1 MSFALVK
8 YLPDQPTFRFMAWR
22 NWAFPLSIV
31 AMVVSVGL
39 FAFLGLNLGIDFR
52 GGTVIEIRTTD
63 GPADVAG
70 IRTQLNQLQFGD
82 VEVQSF
88 GNETDVLIRIEQQPG
103 GDLAQQA
110 VVDTVRA
117 ELGEV
122 GVEYRRFEVVGPRVS
137 GELAVAGVL
146 AVVAALGAI
155 LVYIWVR
162 FEWHFAIGAIIAT
175 IHDVLLTL
183 GLFAVTG
190 LEFNLSSIAAILT
203 IVGYSLNDTV
213 VVYDRMRENL
223 RRYKRMPLDELIDL
237 SINSMLSRTIMTSV
251 TTLIALGA
259 LFIFGGE
266 IIRSFTAA
274 MIWGVV
280 VGTYSSIFVAG
291 PALIYMRLR
300 ATSDATAADD
310 DTDEG
315 DGGGKPGRP
324 TVDSDD
330 PNAGAVV

>member
-8 YLPDQPTFRFMAWR
+8 LLPDQPNFRFMVYR
-22 NWAFPLSIV
+22 NWAFPFSIIM
-31 AMVVSVGL
+31 MVVSLGL
-39 FAFLGLNLGIDFR
+39 FGALGLNLGIDFR

-63 GPADVAG
+63 GPADIAG

-88 GNETDVLIRIEQQPG
+88 GNDTDVLIRIEQQPG
-103 GDLAQQA
+103 GDRAQQA
-110 VVDTVRA
+110 VVERVRA
-117 ELGEV
+117 ELGETAI
-122 GVEYRRFEVVGPRVS
+122 EYRRFEVVGPRVS
-137 GELAVAGVL
+137 GELAIAGTIAVL
-146 AVVAALGAI
+146 AALCAI
-155 LVYIWVR
+155 LIYIWVR
-162 FEWHFAIGAIIAT
+162 FEWQFAIGAIIAT
-175 IHDVLLTL
+175 VHDVILTL

-213 VVYDRMRENL
+213 VVYDRVRENL
-223 RRYKRMPLDELIDL
+223 RRFKKMSIDDLLDM
-237 SINSMLSRTIMTSV
+237 SVNSMLTRTVMTSI

-274 MIWGVV
+274 MIWGVL

-291 PALIYMRLR
+291 PVLIYLKLR
-300 ATSDATAADD
+300 PSS
-310 DTDEG
+310 
-315 DGGGKPGRP
+315 GGASSKETKEEASGEQE
-324 TVDSDD
+324 S
-330 PNAGAVV
+330 N

>member
-1 MSFALVK
+1 MSFALIK
-8 YLPDQPTFRFMAWR
+8 LLPAEPKLRFMAYR
-22 NWAFPLSIV
+22 NWAFPFSIV
-31 AMVVSVGL
+31 MMVVSLGV
-39 FAFLGLNLGIDFR
+39 FSFLGLNLGIDFR

-63 GPADVAG
+63 GPADVGG

-103 GDLAQQA
+103 GDQAQQA
-110 VVDTVRA
+110 VVNTVRA
-117 ELGEV
+117 ELGEE
-122 GVEYRRFEVVGPRVS
+122 GIEYRRFEVVGPRVS
-137 GELAVAGVL
+137 GELAIAGITAVL
-146 AVVAALGAI
+146 AALCAI
-155 LVYIWVR
+155 LIYIWVR
-162 FEWHFAIGAIIAT
+162 FEWQFAIGAIIAT
-175 IHDVLLTL
+175 VHDVILTL

-213 VVYDRMRENL
+213 VVYDRVRENL
-223 RRYKRMPLDELIDL
+223 RRYKKMAIDDLIDL
-237 SINSMLSRTIMTSV
+237 SVNSMLSRTIMTSV
-251 TTLIALGA
+251 TTLIALGS

-274 MIWGVV
+274 MIWGVL

-291 PALIYMRLR
+291 PVLIFLKLR
-300 ATSDATAADD
+300 PSSDD
-310 DTDEG
+310 
-315 DGGGKPGRP
+315 KPEAPKGAKRA
-324 TVDSDD
+324 TVDSED

>member
-1 MSFALVK
+1 MSFALIR
-8 YLPDQPTFRFMAWR
+8 YLPAQPNYRFMDYR

-31 AMVVSVGL
+31 MMVVSLGI
-39 FAFLGLNLGIDFR
+39 FGALGLNLGIDFR

-63 GPADVAG
+63 GPADVSG

-88 GNETDVLIRIEQQPG
+88 GNDTDVLIRIEQQPG
-103 GDLAQQA
+103 GDQAQQA
-110 VVDTVRA
+110 VVDRVRG
-117 ELGEV
+117 ELGDV

-137 GELAVAGVL
+137 GELAVAGVI
-146 AVVAALGAI
+146 AVVAALAAI

-162 FEWHFAIGAIIAT
+162 FEWQFAVGAIIAT
-175 IHDVLLTL
+175 IHDVVLTL

-213 VVYDRMRENL
+213 VVYDRVRENL
-223 RRYKRMPLDELIDL
+223 RRYKKMPIDELINV
-237 SINSMLSRTIMTSV
+237 SVNSMLSRTIMTSV
-251 TTLIALGA
+251 TTLIALGS

-274 MIWGVV
+274 MIWGVL

-291 PALIYMRLR
+291 PVLIFLKLR
-300 ATSDATAADD
+300 PTSEDLANNKADD
-310 DTDEG
+310 V
-315 DGGGKPGRP
+315 DGG
-324 TVDSDD
+324 DD
-330 PNAGAVV
+330 PKTEKDSQT

>member
-1 MSFALVK
+1 MSFALIK
-8 YLPDQPTFRFMAWR
+8 YLPAEPKFRFMAHR

-31 AMVVSVGL
+31 MMVVSLGVFG
-39 FAFLGLNLGIDFR
+39 ALGLNLGIDFR
-52 GGTVIEIRTTD
+52 GGTVVEIRTLD

-103 GDLAQQA
+103 GDQAQQ
-110 VVDTVRA
+110 VVVEQVRA
-117 ELGEV
+117 ELGNEAI
-122 GVEYRRFEVVGPRVS
+122 EYRRFEVVGPRVS
-137 GELAVAGVL
+137 GELAIAGIV

-155 LVYIWVR
+155 LVYIWFR
-162 FEWHFAIGAIIAT
+162 FEWQFAIGAIVAT
-175 IHDVLLTL
+175 VHDVVLTL

-213 VVYDRMRENL
+213 VVYDRVRENL
-223 RRYKRMPLDELIDL
+223 RRFKKMLIDDLLDL
-237 SINSMLSRTIMTSV
+237 SVNSMLARTVMTSV
-251 TTLIALGA
+251 TTLIALGS

-274 MIWGVV
+274 MIWGVL

-291 PALIYMRLR
+291 PVLVYLKLR
-300 ATSDATAADD
+300 PGGNKPADADGKADMS
-310 DTDEG
+310 DEG
-315 DGGGKPGRP
+315 
-324 TVDSDD
+324 
-330 PNAGAVV
+330 

>member
-1 MSFALVK
+1 MSFALIK
-8 YLPDQPTFRFMAWR
+8 YLPAEPKLRFMAYR
-22 NWAFPLSIV
+22 NWAFPFSIV
-31 AMVVSVGL
+31 AMVVSLGVF
-39 FAFLGLNLGIDFR
+39 FAIGLNLGIDFR

-88 GNETDVLIRIEQQPG
+88 GNETDVLIRVEQQPG
-103 GDLAQQA
+103 GDRAQQA
-110 VVDTVRA
+110 VVERVRA
-117 ELGEV
+117 ELGDEAI
-122 GVEYRRFEVVGPRVS
+122 EYRRFEVVGPRVS
-137 GELAVAGVL
+137 GELATAGVI
-146 AVVAALGAI
+146 AVVAALMAI

-162 FEWHFAIGAIIAT
+162 FEWQFALGAIIAT
-175 IHDVLLTL
+175 IHDVVLTL
-183 GLFAVTG
+183 GLFSITG

-213 VVYDRMRENL
+213 VVYDRVRENL
-223 RRYKRMPLDELIDL
+223 RRYKKMLIDDLLDL
-237 SINSMLSRTIMTSV
+237 SVNSMLSRTIMTSV
-251 TTLIALGA
+251 TTLIALGS

-291 PALIYMRLR
+291 PVLVYLKLR
-300 ATSDATAADD
+300 PSKPSGKDD
-310 DTDEG
+310 DG
-315 DGGGKPGRP
+315 DAV
-324 TVDSDD
+324 TEDD
-330 PNAGAVV
+330 APAATI

>member
-1 MSFALVK
+1 MSFALIK
-8 YLPDQPTFRFMAWR
+8 YLPAEPKFRFMSYR
-22 NWAFPLSIV
+22 NWAFPFSV
-31 AMVVSVGL
+31 VMMVVSLAVFG
-39 FAFLGLNLGIDFR
+39 FLGLNLGIDFR

-70 IRTQLNQLQFGD
+70 IRTQLNQLRFGD

-88 GNETDVLIRIEQQPG
+88 GNDTDVLIRIEQQEG
-103 GDLAQQA
+103 GDEAQQA
-110 VVDTVRA
+110 VVETVRA
-117 ELGEV
+117 ELGDT
-122 GVEYRRFEVVGPRVS
+122 GIEYRRFEVVGPRIS
-137 GELAVAGVL
+137 GELATAGIIAVISAL
-146 AVVAALGAI
+146 AAI

-162 FEWHFAIGAIIAT
+162 FEWQFAVGAIVAT
-175 IHDVLLTL
+175 VHDVVLTL

-213 VVYDRMRENL
+213 VVYDRIRENL
-223 RRYKRMPLDELIDL
+223 RRFKKMPIDDLIDL
-237 SINSMLSRTIMTSV
+237 SVNSMLSRTIMTSV
-251 TTLIALGA
+251 TTLIALGS

-274 MIWGVV
+274 MIWGVL

-291 PALIYMRLR
+291 PVLIFLKLR
-300 ATSDATAADD
+300 PSS
-310 DTDEG
+310 G
-315 DGGGKPGRP
+315 DKPAKPGKDKRP

-330 PNAGAVV
+330 PSAGAVV